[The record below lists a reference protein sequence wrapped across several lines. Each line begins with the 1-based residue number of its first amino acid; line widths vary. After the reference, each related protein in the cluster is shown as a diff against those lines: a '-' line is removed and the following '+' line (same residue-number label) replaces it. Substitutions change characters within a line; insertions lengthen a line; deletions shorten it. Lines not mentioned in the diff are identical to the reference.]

1 MEPEEN
7 VNYYRH
13 LEALGDSDFE
23 IVDGQPD
30 IQGWDIEN
38 SEKVK
43 IGEVDDLL
51 FDPETRKVRYI
62 VLDTENNDL
71 DLEDGHV
78 LIPIGVAELHENN
91 DTVMI
96 PNVTAKQLAS
106 LPLYERGRGITAD
119 IEEEIRKV
127 FTAPDNLAFAPKE
140 DFYDHEHFNETK
152 FYGKRK
158 PIVAEDHLLTQG
170 GNHLLTE
177 GGNHLLTEGEDAQP
191 PEDSAE
197 NQKYN
202 RDNII
207 P

>member
-1 MEPEEN
+1 MEAEEN

-13 LEALGDSDFE
+13 LEALSDSDFE

-38 SEKVK
+38 SDGVK
-43 IGEVDDLL
+43 IGEVDELL

-78 LIPIGVAELHENN
+78 LIPIGVAELQE
-91 DTVMI
+91 DDDIVLV
-96 PNVTAKQLAS
+96 PNVTADQIAA
-106 LPLYERGRGITAD
+106 LPVYERGRGITAQT
-119 IEEEIRKV
+119 EAEIRKV
-127 FTAPDNLAFAPKE
+127 FTRDNMVFAPKD

-158 PIVAEDHLLTQG
+158 PITAED
-170 GNHLLTE
+170 HLLTE
-177 GGNHLLTEGEDAQP
+177 GGNHLLGQGGDHLLKEGNRQAPSEDNA
-191 PEDSAE
+191 
-197 NQKYN
+197 KK
-202 RDNII
+202 
-207 P
+207 

>member
-1 MEPEEN
+1 MATDEN
-7 VNYYRH
+7 TNNYSR
-13 LEALGDSDFE
+13 LVELSESDFE

-38 SEKVK
+38 SKGVK

-78 LIPIGVAELHENN
+78 LIPIGVAELHEKN
-91 DTVMI
+91 DTVLI
-96 PNVTAKQLAS
+96 PNVTVEQLIA
-106 LPLYERGRGITAD
+106 LPLYERGREISPETEA
-119 IEEEIRKV
+119 EIRNV
-127 FTAPDNLAFAPKE
+127 FIKPDTTIVTDN
-140 DFYDHEHFNETK
+140 DFYEHEHFNETK
-152 FYGKRK
+152 FYSKRN
-158 PIVAEDHLLTQG
+158 PIVADD
-170 GNHLLTE
+170 HLLTE
-177 GGNHLLTEGEDAQP
+177 GGNHLLTEGGDHLLTEGNEEVP
-191 PEDSAE
+191 STNSAE
-197 NQKYN
+197 KQKYN